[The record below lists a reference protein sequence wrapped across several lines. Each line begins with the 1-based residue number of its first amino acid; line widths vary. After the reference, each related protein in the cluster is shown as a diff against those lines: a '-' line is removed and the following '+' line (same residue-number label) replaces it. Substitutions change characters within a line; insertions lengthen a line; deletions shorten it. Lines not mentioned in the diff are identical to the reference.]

1 MFGRGGFVVH
11 LALALLASIELGAAS
26 KGSTTLVITATI
38 ISLVL
43 WVVLYFT
50 AHQGEAKKRIAFLA
64 APFGLALGCLPMLLH
79 MALTRSSGL
88 SAARG
93 FGITL
98 ASDSAV
104 IISTAF
110 VGSLIFGLYLTALA
124 VLGLE
129 HQQAFTVLGHPGFK
143 HFMRLC
149 IHPDGKVDAWT
160 IGKDD
165 MLSPGDPCLID
176 EFSWDPKGQ

>member
-11 LALALLASIELGAAS
+11 LALALLASIELGASS
-26 KGSTTLVITATI
+26 KGTTTLMITATI
-38 ISLVL
+38 ISIAL
-43 WVVLYFT
+43 WVILYFT
-50 AHQGEAKKRIAFLA
+50 AHQGEAKKRIALLA

-79 MALTRSSGL
+79 MALP
-88 SAARG
+88 AARG
-93 FGITL
+93 YGVAL
-98 ASDSAV
+98 ASDTAV

-110 VGSLIFGLYLTALA
+110 LGSLVFGLYLTALA

-143 HFMRLC
+143 HFVRLC

-165 MLSPGDPCLID
+165 MLSKEAPCLID
-176 EFSWDPKGQ
+176 EFSWDPKEP